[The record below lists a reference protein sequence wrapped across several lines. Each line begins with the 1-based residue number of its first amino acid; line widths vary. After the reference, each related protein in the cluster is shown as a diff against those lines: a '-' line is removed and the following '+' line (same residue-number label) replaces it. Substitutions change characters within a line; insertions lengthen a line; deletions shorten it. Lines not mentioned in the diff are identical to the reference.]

1 MNPTPRKKFDA
12 GAQTAGIPV
21 QLFAICFGAFLALAI
36 LKFGTPVILDGKIS
50 PPRSM
55 TEFVFELWPIHWA
68 YIPFAVLALVG
79 LAKVSILER
88 VRSSQA
94 PIWLLLAPVVWLG
107 WQILASKSS
116 VDPDL
121 SGMTLPHLAVCVGCF
136 ALGFLALS
144 REDSPKLFWLA
155 LSAGLCVCLIK
166 AARQHLFEF
175 SQDYQHLTEG
185 LQAGWT
191 NFTPSSL
198 QEMQEQGLLVSTNG
212 IWVPNPTILL
222 KLQKGRS
229 YGTLVYPNALA
240 NLLLLLGPWLMVTAI
255 NAGTKLRPVVRAF
268 AAVLAGVLLLGNF
281 YWTGSKAAWLVAL
294 LMGVGWVF
302 NQRVST
308 KFKWLAG
315 AGVMVAGAG
324 IFLVRFS
331 GYLEKGAT
339 SAAARLE
346 YWKVAWKVAIDHPLF
361 GSGPGTFQRPY
372 ALAKPPEAE
381 MTRLVHNDFL
391 QQASDAGWIAL
402 IAYAAWVGG
411 LLWVL
416 FPRVRHDPL
425 RFALWLGFAGW
436 CAHSAVDFC
445 LYVPPAAWTA
455 FTVAGLLLGFGV
467 GNGSTRGPET
477 GTQRQLL

>member
-1 MNPTPRKKFDA
+1 MNPLPRNKLPR
-12 GAQTAGIPV
+12 GVGTGTVLAQV
-21 QLFAICFGAFLALAI
+21 FALCFGAFLALAV
-36 LKFGTPVILDGKIS
+36 LKFGTPIILDAKIF

-55 TEFVFELWPIHWA
+55 TEFLFELWPIRWA
-68 YIPFAVLALVG
+68 YLPFALLALVG
-79 LAKVSILER
+79 LAKVSIMER
-88 VRSSQA
+88 VRASRA
-94 PIWLLLAPVVWLG
+94 PVWLLLAPVVWFG
-107 WQILASKSS
+107 WQVLASKSS

-121 SGMTLPHLAVCVGCF
+121 SAMTLPHLAVCVGCF
-136 ALGFLALS
+136 SLGFLALP
-144 REDSPKLFWLA
+144 RQDLTKLFWLA
-155 LSAGLCVCLIK
+155 LSVGLCVCLIK

-185 LQAGWT
+185 VQAGWT

-198 QEMQEQGLLVSTNG
+198 QEMQEQGLLISTNG
-212 IWVPNPTILL
+212 LWVPNPTILL

-240 NLLLLLGPWLMVTAI
+240 NLLLLLGPWLMVTAVQ
-255 NAGTKLRPVVRAF
+255 AGGKLRPIVRVF
-268 AAVLAGVLLLGNF
+268 AGLMVAVLLLGNF

-315 AGVMVAGAG
+315 AGVLAVGAG

-339 SAAARLE
+339 SAAARVE
-346 YWKVAWKVAIDHPLF
+346 YWKVAWQVAIDHPLF

-372 ALAKPPEAE
+372 ALAKPAEAE

-391 QQASDAGWIAL
+391 QQASDAGWVAL
-402 IAYAAWVGG
+402 LAYLVWVVG

-416 FPRVRHDPL
+416 LPRVRHSPL
-425 RFALWLGFAGW
+425 YFALWLGFAGW

-455 FTVAGLLLGFGV
+455 FTVAGLLLGSGL
-467 GNGSTRGPET
+467 GNGSTRDPAP
-477 GTQRQLL
+477 GTEKQAL